1 MNKISRRTSLGVI
14 AGACTAPMG
23 LKAQANLDRI
33 RFATQ
38 WVWQSDH
45 AIWTIAEQRG
55 YFTSENLS
63 VSVDRGYGSADNM
76 TKIAA
81 GALDVGIVDINLLPK
96 FNHDNPNNQ
105 LISFMV
111 IFDAAPSAIMFLK
124 SSGIKKP
131 KDVEGKRVAVT
142 DADATT
148 LLFPIIAE
156 KNGIDTS
163 KIEFK
168 SVNSALRDTMVLQ
181 GSADASLG
189 YITTAV
195 VNWQANGTPKDQIGY
210 FQYNQLGLDL
220 YSLGLVCRKDFA
232 KAHPEAIKG
241 FVRAAIRATR
251 DMLADMNAAVASVK
265 KRDPLINDSVELIRL
280 ELTRDISLLT
290 PNVKKEGISA
300 VDRARFEGTTG
311 QVARVMGVPP
321 VKMETIYTDD
331 YLPPREA
338 RKII

>member
-1 MNKISRRTSLGVI
+1 V
-14 AGACTAPMG
+14 GACTAPIG
-23 LKAQANLDRI
+23 LKAQTSLERI

-55 YFTSENLS
+55 YFTDEKLS

-81 GALDVGIVDINLLPK
+81 GALDVGIVDVNLLSK
-96 FNHDNPNNQ
+96 FNHDNPNNR
-105 LISFMV
+105 LVCFMV

-131 KDVEGKRVAVT
+131 KDVEGKRVAIT

-156 KNGIDTS
+156 KNGIDRS

-189 YITTAV
+189 YVTTAV
-195 VNWQANGTPKDQIGY
+195 VNWEATGTPKDQIGY

-220 YSLGLVCRKDFA
+220 YSLGLVCREDFV
-232 KAHPEAIKG
+232 KAHPDAIKG
-241 FVRAAIRATR
+241 FVRAAIKATR
-251 DMLADMNAAVASVK
+251 DMLADLNMAVASVK
-265 KRDPLINDSVELIRL
+265 KRDPLITDSVEIIRL
-280 ELTRDISLLT
+280 KLTRDISLLT
-290 PNVKKEGISA
+290 PNVKKNGISA
-300 VDRARFEGTTG
+300 VDRARFEETTG
-311 QVARVMGVPP
+311 QIARVMGVPP
-321 VKMETIYTDD
+321 VKMETIYTDEC
-331 YLPPREA
+331 LPPREA
-338 RKII
+338 RMIV